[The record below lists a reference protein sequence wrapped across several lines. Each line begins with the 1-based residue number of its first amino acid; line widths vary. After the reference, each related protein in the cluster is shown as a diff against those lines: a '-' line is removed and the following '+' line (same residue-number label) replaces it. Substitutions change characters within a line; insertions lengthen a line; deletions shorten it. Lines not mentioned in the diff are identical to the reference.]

1 MFWLLN
7 IGLVLLPELPLQDDA
22 GREGALTLGDAE
34 HLVACVQ
41 VFMDKYEIPGLAMA
55 VAREGELV
63 FNHGFG
69 WADVEE
75 EIPVDTNS
83 LFRIASVSKPITA
96 VGVLKLIE
104 KEELALDDLVFG
116 KRGLLAKL
124 VRKPKGRAGEVTVE
138 HLLRHTAGEPWG
150 NSGSAP
156 MFRWESSGAELIRTV
171 HQEVLLEQEP
181 GTVYSYSNFGYCL
194 LGRVIEEVTGDDY
207 DEWILEHV
215 LEPCGAGSMQIG
227 TMGKRRRP
235 DREVTYYDAEGK
247 VAPEFGI
254 ARMDAH
260 GGWIA
265 TAEDLVRFAM
275 AVDGLD
281 APSELLEAETRAD
294 MLRPTFE
301 DNGYAMGWSVNRY
314 GNHWHTGSL
323 PGTASMLGV
332 TQDGTCWAILVNKRA
347 DAPAFF
353 GDLDAL
359 FWDIRKGIPSW
370 K

>member
-1 MFWLLN
+1 MLWFMN
-7 IGLVLLPELPLQDDA
+7 IGLVLLPGFPLQEDA
-22 GREGALTLGDAE
+22 GGEGAINLGDAE

-41 VFMDKYEIPGLAMA
+41 GFMDEYELPGLALA
-55 VAREGELV
+55 VARKDELV
-63 FNHGFG
+63 FNYGFG
-69 WADVEE
+69 WADLKEQ
-75 EIPVDTNS
+75 IPVETDS

-96 VGVLKLIE
+96 VGVLKLVE
-104 KEELALDDLVFG
+104 AEELALDDRLFG
-116 KRGLLAKL
+116 KDGLLAGSF
-124 VRKPKGRAGEVTVE
+124 RKHRGRAAEVTVE
-138 HLLRHTAGEPWG
+138 QLLRHTAGEPWG
-150 NSGSAP
+150 NSGSDP
-156 MFRWESSGAELIRTV
+156 MFRWDISGAELIRK
-171 HQEVLLEQEP
+171 VLLEVPLEAEP
-181 GTVYSYSNFGYCL
+181 GSVYSYSNFGYCL
-194 LGRVIEEVTGDDY
+194 LGRVIEQVTGEDY
-207 DEWILEHV
+207 DEWILENV

-227 TMGKRRRP
+227 TRRKRQRP
-235 DREVTYYDAEGK
+235 DREVTYYDAEGD

-275 AVDGLD
+275 AVDGRD
-281 APSELLEAETRAD
+281 APDELLREATRAA

-301 DNGYAMGWSVNRY
+301 DNGYAMGWAVNRY

-332 TQDGTCWAILVNKRA
+332 TQDGTCWAILVNKRP
-347 DAPAFF
+347 DAAEFF

-359 FWDIRKGIPSW
+359 FWDIREGIPAW